1 VHTPL
6 RWTHQVGELNDLTRD
21 FYYLLT
27 LHYIG
32 NLYIVDDASSVI
44 RKVVASTGIISTIA
58 GTGSNGFS
66 GDGGQA
72 TAATFRDPEG
82 LTVDSSGIPLLSA
95 SPLLTFDFFLF
106 PQATYSSLICIIAVS
121 AR

>member
-1 VHTPL
+1 M
-6 RWTHQVGELNDLTRD
+6 GEQSDLSRD
-21 FYYLLT
+21 YYYLLS
-27 LHYIG
+27 LHFID
-32 NLYIVDDASSVI
+32 NLYIGDYVNGVI
-44 RKVVASTGIISTIA
+44 RKVVVSTGIISTIA

-95 SPLLTFDFFLF
+95 SPLLIFDFFLF
-106 PQATYSSLICIIAVS
+106 PKATYSSLICLIAVS

>member
-1 VHTPL
+1 
-6 RWTHQVGELNDLTRD
+6 VGELNDLTCD
-21 FYYLLT
+21 YYYLLYN
-27 LHYIG
+27 LG
-32 NLYIVDDASSVI
+32 NLYIADSVMRI
-44 RKVVASTGIISTIA
+44 RKVVVSTGIISTIA